1 MRVIVAGTRDL
12 ATPRAV
18 LIRLIAALA
27 ETLPGRVGTVLS
39 GASGVVD
46 RAGEAWA
53 GGNVERFPAD
63 WQTHGRGAGPIRNQ
77 QMVGSADA
85 LILVWDGRS
94 RGSADVLQRA
104 RAAGLAIRQAIVE

>member
-1 MRVIVAGTRDL
+1 MTTMTVAEWLARWTR
-12 ATPRAV
+12 
-18 LIRLIAALA
+18 
-27 ETLPGRVGTVLS
+27 
-39 GASGVVD
+39 
-46 RAGEAWA
+46 
-53 GGNVERFPAD
+53 
-63 WQTHGRGAGPIRNQ
+63 AGPIRNQ